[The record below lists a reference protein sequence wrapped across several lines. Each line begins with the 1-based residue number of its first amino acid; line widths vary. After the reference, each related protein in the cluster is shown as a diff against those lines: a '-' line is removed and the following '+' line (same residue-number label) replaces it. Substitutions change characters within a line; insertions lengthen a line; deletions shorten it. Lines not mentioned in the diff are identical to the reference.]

1 MPHRIQG
8 DHKDFIDVYSGRIR
22 RELKKYINNG
32 SIFRFDGKGG
42 KINITIPKI
51 DIPHIVFGDSD
62 EGIGRGKGK
71 EGDVFKKD
79 PQEGQGQQAGQ
90 EEADGITI
98 SIDLEIILKFLQD
111 ELQLPNLLPKPNQTY
126 EDIRI
131 KYNDIAL
138 TGPESLRHNRRTML
152 QALKR
157 MCASGEINQLHMIPG
172 FKTPVR
178 LITPHNSDKRYRQYR
193 EIKIPASNAIIFF
206 ARDGSASMDEHK
218 CDIIS
223 DMAWWIDVW
232 IRQFYKRVERCYIWH
247 DTVAQEVD
255 EKKFYRYRY
264 GGGTICSSALKFIAK
279 QFENRFPPEKW
290 NVYIFYFTDGENS
303 MWPSNDNDVF
313 CKVIEEQFPSSIV
326 NLIAVTQVL
335 ADSYQD
341 SVKEAVDKK
350 FGSAPNVRT
359 TAISIPDRK
368 DDSSSGHVPYG
379 TKLSDEE
386 RDFQVR
392 RAIIEI
398 LGKEKTKKDKA
409 DKAA

>member
-8 DHKDFIDVYSGRIR
+8 DHKDFVDVYSGRIR

-42 KINITIPKI
+42 KINITLPKI

-62 EGIGRGKGK
+62 EGIGRGEGK
-71 EGDVFKKD
+71 DGDVIKRD
-79 PQEGQGQQAGQ
+79 PQKGQGNQAG
-90 EEADGITI
+90 EGEADGITI
-98 SIDLEIILKFLQD
+98 SIDLEIILKFLAD
-111 ELQLPNLLPKPNQTY
+111 ELQLPSLLPKPNQTY

-131 KYNDIAL
+131 KYNDIAM

-157 MCASGEINQLHMIPG
+157 MCASGEINELHMIPG

-193 EIKIPASNAIIFF
+193 EIKIPASNAVIFF

-232 IRQFYKRVERCYIWH
+232 IRRFYKRVERCYVWH

-264 GGGTICSSALKFIAK
+264 GGGTTCSSALKFISK
-279 QFENRFPPEKW
+279 QFDNRFPPEKW
-290 NVYIFYFTDGENS
+290 NIYIFYFTDGENTT
-303 MWPSNDNDVF
+303 NDNPVF
-313 CKVIEEQFPSSIV
+313 CDIIEKQFPNSIV
-326 NLIAVTQVL
+326 NLVAVTQVL
-335 ADSYQD
+335 SYSYQN
-341 SVKEAVDKK
+341 SVKEAVDKRL
-350 FGSAPNVRT
+350 GSVPNVRT
-359 TAISIPDRK
+359 TAIGPTSDK
-368 DDSSSGHVPYG
+368 DSSSSPYG
-379 TKLSDEE
+379 SVTLSDEE
-386 RDFQVR
+386 RDTQVR
-392 RAIIEI
+392 RAIIDI
-398 LGKEKTKKDKA
+398 LGREKAKKDKV
-409 DKAA
+409 